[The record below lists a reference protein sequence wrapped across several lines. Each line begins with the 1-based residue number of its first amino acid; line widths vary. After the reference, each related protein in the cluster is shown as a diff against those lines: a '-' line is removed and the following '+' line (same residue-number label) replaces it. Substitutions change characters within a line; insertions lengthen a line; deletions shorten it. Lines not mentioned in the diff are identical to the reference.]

1 MVSKEAYITIYYCS
15 IHRKN
20 ILFILKV
27 SSPMPISSIKYFDS
41 LWDYMDTVIEQKGIN
56 PLLNEV
62 KELPSP
68 PAVAIRILE
77 EVKKDN
83 ASINKLARIIS
94 HDPALT
100 TKILKIANSSFY
112 GLPNKIESI
121 DRAINVI
128 GLDALKN
135 IALSFVIVKE
145 FRRSKTDRFDFD
157 FFWRRSITAAVS
169 AGLLAEFL
177 NIKRDDIFVTP
188 LLMDIGVVVMYLIRP
203 HDYLRVIEEKQATE
217 KNTIEAE
224 RLIYGCTHAEV
235 GGELL
240 RRWKIPEE
248 IYIPIRFHHTPE
260 ECPPE
265 FKEMVKILIMA
276 DLTSS
281 VYHGGHGMEKFGI
294 LQDMMK
300 DEIGINDEEIENYID
315 TVAER
320 TLETL
325 SNFEIDSGNM
335 KPYSQILQ
343 EANEELGKLNLSY
356 EQLVLE
362 LRREKRKVEELA
374 RELKEAN
381 EILRGMAFRDGL
393 TGLYNHRYFQEQ
405 LQNEIARCERYN
417 HPLAL
422 IMIDI
427 DHFKKVNDTYGHP
440 NGDIVLKSI
449 ADFLSRSVR
458 KSDIVARYGGEEFA
472 LILPETDIKGA
483 VTQAERLRKGV
494 QKMEIILNNN
504 QKLHITIS
512 LGVSMYEP
520 WRGRKKKTDLIDT
533 ADRALYKSKQSGRN
547 RVSVIT

>member
-1 MVSKEAYITIYYCS
+1 
-15 IHRKN
+15 
-20 ILFILKV
+20 
-27 SSPMPISSIKYFDS
+27 
-41 LWDYMDTVIEQKGIN
+41 MDTAVEQKEVVGLIN
-56 PLLNEV
+56 VV

-77 EVKKDN
+77 EIKKDH
-83 ASINKLARIIS
+83 ASIKRLAKIIS

-100 TKILKIANSSFY
+100 TKILKVANSAFY
-112 GLPNKIESI
+112 GLPNKVESI
-121 DRAINVI
+121 DRAINII

-135 IALSFVIVKE
+135 IALSFVIVRE

-169 AGLLAEFL
+169 AGLLSEFL

-203 HDYLRVIEEKQATE
+203 YDYLRVIEEKQAA
-217 KNTIEAE
+217 KRSTIEAE

-240 RRWKIPEE
+240 KRWKIPEE
-248 IYIPIRFHHTPE
+248 IHIPIRFHHTPE

-294 LQDMMK
+294 LRDMMK
-300 DEIGINDEEIENYID
+300 SETGMSDEEIENYID

-325 SNFEIDSGNM
+325 SNFEIDPGNM

-362 LRREKRKVEELA
+362 LRREKKKVEELA
-374 RELKEAN
+374 QELKKAN

-417 HPLAL
+417 HPLSL

-449 ADFLSRSVR
+449 ADFLSKSVR

-483 VTQAERLRKGV
+483 MVLAERLRKGV
-494 QKMEIILNNN
+494 EKMEIILNNN

-512 LGVSMYEP
+512 IGISVYEP
-520 WRGRKKKTDLIDT
+520 WKGKRKKAELIDA
-533 ADRALYKSKQSGRN
+533 ADRALYKSKQLGRN